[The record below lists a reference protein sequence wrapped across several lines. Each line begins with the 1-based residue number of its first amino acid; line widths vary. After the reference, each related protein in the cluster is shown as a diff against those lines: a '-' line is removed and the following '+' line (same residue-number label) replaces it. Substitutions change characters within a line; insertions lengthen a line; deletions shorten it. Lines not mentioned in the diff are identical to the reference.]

1 MKNITS
7 SIRRWRN
14 YYSQVSDRIV
24 LDQSFISSA
33 SMVTKIY
40 LHYACKNLIQ
50 HPKKRKGE
58 RRHTLAFYPNPA
70 GPWYTIWMAL
80 QSTNLDIVSSEE
92 TADVIFIFDDKT
104 KTKTDCV
111 LKNRSQLQINTR
123 ATDISKVHVARIFEE
138 IFKYPLSVDPL
149 TYEGEAVCKADE
161 NGVHDGYL
169 ISLPISQSHVK
180 PSYVYQR
187 LVDSTFDGD
196 RSEDLRIAY
205 VFGSIPVVY
214 HKFKA
219 LNQRFST
226 TYLSTT
232 LRVAE
237 DVFSSEEIKNITDFC
252 EAMGLDFGSLD
263 VMRDKASNK
272 IYIVD
277 VNKTCMPVLS
287 LSKSEL
293 LRAMERIGS
302 AFEAH
307 VKERI
312 SEHL

>member
-7 SIRRWRN
+7 SMRRWRN
-14 YYSQVSDRIV
+14 YYSQVSDRISF
-24 LDQSFISSA
+24 DRSFISSA

-40 LHYACKNLIQ
+40 LHYAYKNLIRSA
-50 HPKKRKGE
+50 KKLKVE
-58 RRHTLAFYPNPA
+58 RHHTLAFYPNPA

-80 QSTNLDIVSSEE
+80 QSTNINIISSAE

-104 KTKTDCV
+104 KTKTDYV

-123 ATDISKVHVARIFEE
+123 ATDISKVHVAKIFEE

-149 TYEGEAVCKADE
+149 TYEGQAVCKADE

-169 ISLPISQSHVK
+169 ISLPIPQNKVK
-180 PSYVYQR
+180 PSCVYQR
-187 LVDSTFDGD
+187 LVDSTFDGN

-219 LNQRFST
+219 LNKRFST

-232 LRVAE
+232 LRLAD
-237 DVFSSEEIKNITDFC
+237 DVFSSDEIKNITDFC
-252 EAMGLDFGSLD
+252 QAMGLDFGSLD
-263 VMRDKASNK
+263 VMRDKTTNL

-287 LSKSEL
+287 LSKGEL
-293 LRAMERIGS
+293 LSAMERIGT

-307 VKERI
+307 IDQI
-312 SEHL
+312 SERS